1 MEQQRCMIVGVGQK
15 MGQAIS
21 RAFAQEGFD
30 MVLASRNPRN
40 LEPYAEEAQKN
51 GVSVETEEIDV
62 TDPDS
67 VVACVDRVIG
77 RGGVPDVVVY
87 NVAILA
93 EEKPSELTPEGLLET
108 LDANLLGAVS
118 LTQAILPKMRE
129 RGSGTILYTGGGFGI
144 DPSTTFTSHSLGKA
158 ALRNYALALHK
169 ELTPEGI
176 HAGTITI
183 TRPVREGTDFDPDDI
198 AAHYVVLHKE
208 TPPDWRWEILHK

>member
-1 MEQQRCMIVGVGQK
+1 MEHQRCMIVGVGQK

-30 MVLASRNPRN
+30 LILTSRNRRN

-51 GVSVETEEIDV
+51 GVSVTTEEIDV

-67 VVACVDRVIG
+67 VLSCFDRV
-77 RGGVPDVVVY
+77 GVADVVIY
-87 NVAILA
+87 NVAALA
-93 EEKPSELTPEGLLET
+93 EEKPSELTPNGLFDT
-108 LDANLLGAVS
+108 LDQNLLGALRV
-118 LTQAILPKMRE
+118 TQAALPRMRD
-129 RGSGTILYTGGGFGI
+129 RGSGTLIYTGGGFGI

-176 HAGTITI
+176 HAATVII
-183 TRPVREGTDFDPDDI
+183 TRPVREGTEFDPDDI
-198 AAHYVVLHKE
+198 AAHYLELHRE
-208 TPPDWRWEILHK
+208 TPPDWRWEIVH